1 MKSKLLTGMALLTI
15 MIVATSCKDDVTFD
29 PDSYNRLAKASFV
42 VENSD
47 PSHDW
52 ATVGST
58 QVNVA
63 VNGDYGTTYD
73 VGIYLD
79 NPIGAEQATLLYE
92 TQVVGSGTISCTVSH
107 PKNQTTLYVGMF
119 DQDGRGMAQVVEIA
133 NGVASAVVGGNTA
146 SARRA
151 QENAKT
157 YPDYVRTF
165 NNYLNPSLDDIKAVI
180 KMDNSIAW
188 KADNMSVAP
197 EVTVDDMKAYT
208 AITNDIIAN
217 ETSNGNHTL
226 SDKSYYYTPEDY
238 PGHGDGKHYRVAAG
252 TEITEVFHINATEN
266 VVNDAVI
273 YVEGKLHL
281 NGNTL
286 NGPTIVVAD
295 GGEVVI
301 DGNTD
306 MSNAGRILIMHGG
319 KLTASKSGVSYNVN
333 NGGACYNGG
342 TIDFDG
348 TLNVNGCN
356 FYNAS
361 GATVNVDVLRNTSG
375 GRFTNF
381 GSIEARTNT
390 LQGDAHNSVIVN
402 GCYMLFRG
410 NAGVGSITMLDNS
423 RLDVGGQLYITGKE
437 QWGSGQN
444 NVMYNL
450 SEISAGSIYW
460 RGAKIQG
467 PSATGQYAVVKC
479 HGKHYIDEGGSLE
492 SDGFVYFDI
501 NTDSLCN
508 YQGVPW
514 IETVSRAEDF
524 QYTAAGWVLAHNI
537 HYYIDEETALE
548 SFTIPAGECT
558 GAGFNPQGNSGG
570 GKPKPNHFSMRWCF
584 EDNFPDFGDYDFN
597 DVVLTV
603 TPTVIGDTLR
613 IHVRLDAV
621 GATKNIGAG
630 LRLDGINSSMLKD
643 YYAEK
648 EFAAMPA
655 AWRNIDNINN
665 NGKTILREK
674 EECNNTDDMVV
685 VFFKNA
691 HWAINPVEDPN
702 GGAKVA
708 FYNTVKTDNANRNK
722 KYVTSK
728 EAIYTF
734 IFNSADKAKD
744 MASQEFYDVFIV
756 EPFNGSYWEVHTVQ
770 NGFKAEQVVT
780 PVKPEG
786 ANGINYDW
794 YATNPETGHLP
805 WAIMVPGNFQYPIE
819 WTPIGRNSSDG
830 TTGAYHEPTHS
841 FPEWASNMQ
850 QATDWYEYPDAEY
863 VFDFNGVTPRVTD

>member
-1 MKSKLLTGMALLTI
+1 MLAVM
-15 MIVATSCKDDVTFD
+15 ATSCKEEVKFD
-29 PDSYNRLAKASFV
+29 TDNYIRLAKASFV
-42 VENSD
+42 VEDAD
-47 PSHDW
+47 PTHDW
-52 ATVGST
+52 ATVVST
-58 QVNVA
+58 HVNVSA
-63 VNGDYGTTYD
+63 NGDYGTTYD
-73 VGIYLD
+73 VGIYLE
-79 NPIGAEQATLLYE
+79 NPIGAEKATLLYE
-92 TQVVGSGTISCTVSH
+92 EQVEGSATFSCTVSH
-107 PKNQTTLYVGMF
+107 PKSQTALYVGMF
-119 DQDGRGMAQVVEIA
+119 DQDGRGVAQAVQIVNGEA
-133 NGVASAVVGGNTA
+133 NAVIGGN
-146 SARRA
+146 SADSRRA
-151 QENAKT
+151 QENATT

-165 NNYLNPSLDDIKAVI
+165 DNYLNPSLDDVKAII

-197 EVTVDDMKAYT
+197 EITVNIMKMYT
-208 AITNDIIAN
+208 AITDNIIVN
-217 ETSNGNHTL
+217 ETSNGNRTL
-226 SDKSYYYTPEDY
+226 SDKSWYYTPEDY

-252 TEITEVFHINATEN
+252 TEITEVFHINAKEN

-295 GGEVVI
+295 GGEVII

-342 TIDFDG
+342 TIDFNG

-450 SEISAGSIYW
+450 SEINAGSIYW

-467 PSATGQYAVVKC
+467 PSATGQYAIVKC

-570 GKPKPNHFSMRWCF
+570 GKPEPKHFSMRWCF

-597 DVVLTV
+597 DAVLTV
-603 TPTVIGDTLR
+603 TPTVTDDTLR
-613 IHVRLDAV
+613 IRVSLDAV

-630 LRLDGINSSMLKD
+630 LRLDGINSSMLKK
-643 YYAEK
+643 YYAEQ
-648 EFAAMPA
+648 EFTAMPSS
-655 AWRNIDNINN
+655 WRHIDNINN
-665 NGKTILREK
+665 NGKAILREN
-674 EECNNTDDMVV
+674 EECNNTGDMVV

-691 HWAINPVEDPN
+691 HWAINPVEDAN

-708 FYNTVKTDNANRNK
+708 FYNTVKTDNAYQNK
-722 KYVTSK
+722 KYVTPK
-728 EAIYTF
+728 EAVYTF
-734 IFNSADKAKD
+734 IFKDAEKAKEMID
-744 MASQEFYDVFIV
+744 QKFYDVFIV
-756 EPFNGSYWEVHTVQ
+756 EPYNGSYWEVHTVQ
-770 NGFKAEQVVT
+770 NDFKAEQVVT
-780 PVKPEG
+780 PLKPEG
-786 ANGINYDW
+786 TNGINYDW
-794 YATNPETGHLP
+794 YATNPETGRLP
-805 WAIMVPGNFQYPIE
+805 WAIMVPGDFKYPIE
-819 WTPIGRNSSDG
+819 WTPIGRSSDG
-830 TTGAYHEPTHS
+830 IITGAYHEPSHS

-850 QATDWYEYPDAEY
+850 EATDWYNHPDNNY